1 MKYFSILILFLSQS
15 ISAQTNV
22 LMDDF
27 ESGIPLYFS
36 MVNNDG
42 FTPDASVSEYS
53 AAWISKV
60 DPDDASNMVASAT
73 SFFDPAGLADRWL
86 ITPQLNL
93 GAYGNF
99 LSWQGKSHD
108 ASFPESYYVLL
119 SNTDDALASFTD
131 TIARIIQEP
140 EYWTTHSVNLS
151 ELGYNNQS
159 VHLAVVLR
167 TYDGFKFYL
176 DSMNVWKEDPV
187 ALNELTLPTIQF
199 TVAPNP
205 TSDVVTVF
213 SKDAIQSVQII
224 GLNGELI
231 LKGTSDTLFLSNLS
245 AGVYIIEVTTDKG
258 VGRQRIIKN

>member
-1 MKYFSILILFLSQS
+1 MKYLSILFLFLSQS

-27 ESGIPLYFS
+27 ESGIPLYFT

-42 FTPDASVSEYS
+42 FTPDAAVSEYG

-60 DPDDASNMVASAT
+60 DPDDASNKVASST

-131 TIARIIQEP
+131 TIATVFQES

-151 ELGYNNQS
+151 ELGYDNQS

-187 ALNELTLPTIQF
+187 ALNELSLPTIQF
-199 TVAPNP
+199 TLAPNP
-205 TSDVVTVF
+205 TSDIVTIF
-213 SKDAIQSVQII
+213 SQDAIKSVQLI
-224 GLNGELI
+224 GLEGEII
-231 LKGTSDTLFLSNLS
+231 LKSTSNKLFLSNLS
-245 AGVYIIEVTTDKG
+245 SGVYIVEVTTEKG
-258 VGRQRIIKN
+258 IGRQRIVKN